1 MAELLSHLLIVWAV
15 LTIVSWRLEWLTP
28 RWIAVG
34 VVGGILPDLNR
45 LAIGVPERAIADVLG
60 VPFQLDAIHTLGGV
74 VILAGIGSMTFA
86 QHQRRAFGLLFA
98 GAFVHLLTDAVKS
111 YADGQ
116 AAMWLYPLT
125 SYRHPTPNLYVSADP
140 EVLALSIGVAGI
152 VFVVDQRRRV
162 STNSIQHKDKKHDA

>member
-1 MAELLSHLLIVWAV
+1 MAELLSHLLVVWAV
-15 LTIVSWRLEWLTP
+15 LTVASWRLEWLTS

-45 LAIGVPERAIADVLG
+45 LAIAVPERAIADFLG
-60 VPFQLDAIHTLGGV
+60 ASFQVDAFHTLGGITV
-74 VILAGIGSMTFA
+74 LAGIGAVMFA
-86 QHQRRAFGLLFA
+86 QNQRRAFGLLFA

-140 EVLALSIGVAGI
+140 EVLALTFGIAGV
-152 VFVVDQRRRV
+152 VFVIDRWQNVGSG
-162 STNSIQHKDKKHDA
+162 STASQNGEHDT